1 MSLYR
6 GTTPTYTITFP
17 NDINMEIASN
27 IVVSLANP
35 SKVTLYEKKGD
46 DLTVEGNKVSFLLTQ
61 EESLGFPLG
70 YFLLQVNW
78 LYVDGS
84 IVRRACSKMVTVQI
98 ADNLKDEVM

>member
-17 NDINMEIASN
+17 ENINMELASEV
-27 IVVSLANP
+27 VVSLANS
-35 SKVTLYEKKGD
+35 SKVTLYEKTGD
-46 DLTVEGNKVSFLLTQ
+46 DLTIEGNKVSFLLTQ

-78 LYVDGS
+78 LYADGS
-84 IVRRACSKMVTVQI
+84 IVRRACTKMVTVQI